1 MFMKFRRRKYHE
13 QKLPYQKAN
22 RKEKSIRERLPIKLK
37 LILSHTLV
45 LLLPVIIIIF
55 LLYYN
60 AKAAILEE
68 VESAN
73 LSVAEQVTSLVNH
86 KLSSIDSST
95 TLLASDNTILQIL
108 GKSVE
113 DYNTEYDMVKDRQDN
128 LFGRLNALR
137 LSFPELNQ
145 VIIVKPDEVIDPSKY
160 KDFSTPEFRKAFDE
174 SIEYQSLKEG
184 KVKEIWAYHLF
195 DKHDL
200 FYMRSFRNTYA
211 SGELQILVYDLSSL
225 FLLKDIATNQNSES
239 GRMSLMDKEGRVIVS
254 SDEALAMGDVIGV
267 SEELTKETIGD
278 VSSEITNN
286 TVSGGSFITTDETA
300 GETMV
305 IFKETDAGWWYV
317 IEIPTESIYGN
328 INRIGALAVTLALI
342 CGIVAIALGSL
353 LAITIV
359 KPIDYIRGKMLLIEQ
374 GNLMIR
380 SSIHGKHEMSQ
391 LSHSFNLM
399 TENMENLIN
408 RTMDLSDKVATNS
421 QELKKIADQSALSSR
436 ETMEAAEALSTGASE
451 QAVDAEKASV
461 VINKLVSQLGMTEST
476 FREVVEATTRTKK
489 ASAQATTIIQE
500 LSLVTEQSNKL
511 SNNIKKD
518 IGELSE
524 QFQEILVIID
534 IINAISSQTNLLALN
549 AAIEAARAGEAGKG
563 FAVVADEVRKLAN
576 QSSEAAHNISN
587 IVNRIYQEAK
597 LTETMIEEGAS
608 IYKKQEAA
616 VLNTERTFGSIVA
629 DMDNII
635 KVIEEVHNLIS
646 GMESLQ
652 KEATDSVSSIAAI
665 AEETAA
671 STQELLATGEEQTAV
686 AQQLSA
692 MALKLGVVIEHLMDH
707 VKQFKISDENMK

>member
-1 MFMKFRRRKYHE
+1 MKFRRKKYHE
-13 QKLPYQKAN
+13 QKLPYQKIN

-37 LILSHTLV
+37 LILSHVLILLV
-45 LLLPVIIIIF
+45 PVMIIIL

-73 LSVAEQVTSLVNH
+73 LSVADQVTSLVNH

-113 DYNTEYDMVKDRQDN
+113 NYPTEYDMVKDRQDN

-145 VIIVKPDEVIDPSKY
+145 VIIVKSGEVIDPSKY
-160 KDFSTPEFRKAFDE
+160 KDFSTPEFREAFDE
-174 SIEYQSLKEG
+174 SLENQMLKEG

-195 DKHDL
+195 DKQDL
-200 FYMRSFRNTYA
+200 FYMRAFRNTYA
-211 SGELQILVYDLSSL
+211 SGELQILVYDLDSL
-225 FLLKDIATNQNSES
+225 FLLEDIATNQSLVG
-239 GRMSLMDKEGRVIVS
+239 GRMSLVDKEGRVIVS
-254 SDEALAMGDVIGV
+254 SDDSLTMGDVTGI
-267 SEELTKETIGD
+267 SLELTKAAIAGE
-278 VSSEITNN
+278 SSENASS

-305 IFKETDAGWWYV
+305 IFKETDSGWWYV
-317 IEIPTESIYGN
+317 IEIPTKSIYGN
-328 INRIGALAVTLALI
+328 INRIGVLAVTLALI
-342 CGIVAIALGSL
+342 SLFVAIAVGIL

-359 KPIDYIRGKMLLIEQ
+359 RPIDYIRDKMLLVEQ

-380 SSIHGKHEMSQ
+380 SSISGKHEMGQ

-408 RTMDLSDKVATNS
+408 KTMDLSDKVVANS
-421 QELKKIADQSALSSR
+421 QELQKIAEQSALTSK

-461 VINKLVSQLGMTEST
+461 IINKLVSQLGITESS
-476 FREVVEATTRTKK
+476 FKEVVEATTRTKR
-489 ASAQATTIIQE
+489 AGAQATVIMEE
-500 LSLVTEQSNKL
+500 LSSSTEQSITL
-511 SNNIKKD
+511 SNNIKHD

-524 QFQEILVIID
+524 QFREILVIID

-576 QSSEAAHNISN
+576 QSSEAAQNISA
-587 IVNRIYQEAK
+587 IVNRVYEEAK
-597 LTETMIEEGAS
+597 STETMIEEGEM
-608 IYKKQEAA
+608 IYKKQEVA
-616 VLNTERTFGSIVA
+616 VLNTEHTFGTIVT
-629 DMDNII
+629 DMDHII
-635 KVIEEVHNLIS
+635 KVIEKVYDLIS
-646 GMESLQ
+646 GMDSLQ
-652 KEATDSVSSIAAI
+652 REATDSVSSIAAI

-671 STQELLATGEEQTAV
+671 STQELLATGEEQTTV
-686 AQQLSA
+686 AHQLSA
-692 MALKLGVVIEHLMDH
+692 MAMKLAVVIENLMDH
-707 VKQFKISDENMK
+707 VKQFKISDDNLK